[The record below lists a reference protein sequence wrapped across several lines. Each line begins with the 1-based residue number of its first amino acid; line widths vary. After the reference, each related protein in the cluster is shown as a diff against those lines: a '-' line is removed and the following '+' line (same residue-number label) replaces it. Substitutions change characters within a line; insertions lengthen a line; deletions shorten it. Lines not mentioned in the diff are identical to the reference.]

1 MQRVAVIG
9 AGLSGL
15 TAATFLKQLG
25 FAVTVFEKA
34 RGPGGRMSTRRTEW
48 GGIDHGAQFFTI
60 RDDRFRK
67 FLTDFVGHDA
77 YQPWQGKLGILQEDG
92 SLVDDT
98 DEARYV
104 GTPGMNAL
112 CKQLAA
118 RLDCYAG
125 TRIAALQQ
133 QDAGWELFNDQGE
146 SLGNYHWVISS
157 APPAQ
162 TAELFSGQTEITD
175 TLSALN
181 MEPCVSLLLMLKEK
195 QTFPYDGIKCNH
207 DVLGWVAN
215 NFTKPEREGYSM
227 MVQSN
232 YDWTKA
238 YIDTPPEELEA
249 PLIEAAEDVFKIDLS
264 QAVYKQAHRWLY
276 AAPQHESQKGCYLDP
291 EARLVACGDWCMS
304 GRVEG
309 AFLSGLKAAEAL
321 LSGNLPQGSPQ

>member
-1 MQRVAVIG
+1 MRDVAIIG

-77 YQPWQGKLGILQEDG
+77 YQPWHGKLGILQENG
-92 SLVDDT
+92 ALIDDT
-98 DEARYV
+98 DETRYV

-112 CKQLAA
+112 CKQLASGV
-118 RLDCYAG
+118 DCNPG
-125 TRIAALQQ
+125 IRIAALQSYKNRWQ
-133 QDAGWELFNDQGE
+133 LTNEDGE
-146 SLGNYHWVISS
+146 SLGTFDWVISS

-162 TAELFSGQTEITD
+162 TATLFEEQTELTD
-175 TLSALN
+175 TLSGLA
-181 MEPCVSLLLMLKEK
+181 MEPCVSLLLMFEHKRA
-195 QTFPYDGIKCNH
+195 FPYDGIKCNH
-207 DVLGWVAN
+207 EVLGWVAN
-215 NFTKPEREGYSM
+215 NFSKPEREGYSL

-232 YDWTKA
+232 YDWTKGH
-238 YIDTPPEELEA
+238 IDTPSEELEA
-249 PLIEAAEDVFKIDLS
+249 PLIEAAEIAFEVDL
-264 QAVYKQAHRWLY
+264 ANPLYKQAHRWLY
-276 AAPQHESQKGCYLDP
+276 AAPQHESQKGCYVDP
-291 EARLVACGDWCMS
+291 EAKLLACGDWCMS

-309 AFLSGLKAAEAL
+309 AFLSGLKAAEAVL
-321 LSGNLPQGSPQ
+321 RGNG